1 MFYDEENAL
10 CRSRHQER
18 KDDFREVNRRYEQ
31 FKKNLRK
38 QYRHLADEPSCRLGK
53 NAKKKAARLNFILK
67 TEDAENDNIEENEI
81 NEKTWNNLVPD
92 YMIRVVSKRIKRKVG
107 HRVTGNYH
115 EE

>member
-1 MFYDEENAL
+1 MFYDEETAL

-18 KDDFREVNRRYEQ
+18 NEKFREVNRRYEQ

-53 NAKKKAARLNFILK
+53 NAKKNAARLNFILK
-67 TEDAENDNIEENEI
+67 TENAENDKTEKDEI
-81 NEKTWNNLVPD
+81 NENIWNNVVPD
-92 YMIRVVSKRIKRKVG
+92 YMTRVVSKRIKRKIG
-107 HRVTGNYH
+107 HRVINR